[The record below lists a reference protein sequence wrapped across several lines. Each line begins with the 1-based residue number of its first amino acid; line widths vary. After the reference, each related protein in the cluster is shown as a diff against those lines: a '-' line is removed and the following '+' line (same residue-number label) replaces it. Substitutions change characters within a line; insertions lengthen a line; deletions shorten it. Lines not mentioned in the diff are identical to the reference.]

1 MRLLHNVGSL
11 AGVLPMAGWS
21 FAQQRASS
29 AHYMLGTITAEHA
42 RKDIEAA
49 KATGFAGFALNVG
62 DPAASFIDGSLS
74 LLFDAAESV
83 GGFGLYISM
92 DLMAGD
98 RLFNLFDWSQVL
110 EANYRT
116 RDYWCD
122 LVDGAFSWES
132 AWPERE
138 GYGGKIAGDV
148 SPDFLTAAAAHNHS
162 KLYMVPLSPIQYKN
176 SYKTN
181 VYRPAASFNHA
192 FKNRLDANSMT
203 PQNGAV
209 ASIVLKPGLEP
220 GYTMVIHSGDEDNT
234 MALSSGIN
242 YNNGAGNIKAG
253 VQSMEIKDPSGRT
266 IMTARSKYCVSS
278 GCPQGIYNMNYLVSP
293 FEDGTNDADCKSIGA
308 QAMPITSD
316 LDAPVCGDDKNDWT
330 CIICD
335 TTKVTLLTPA
345 SEEWSMGKTDVGLE
359 DFAALWKGKTVQ
371 LLPRLRVELVFGYV
385 YVLLFRHR
393 LPMWKR
399 GNYWPLA
406 GSFILISMSRI
417 NTLYNAWL
425 SAVAEATSNAQDM
438 KNTFIDTFAYDPSK
452 DVATQ
457 LNSWSLSQVF
467 DVVGGQAFSG
477 LSRIIGESEAAEGA

>member
-1 MRLLHNVGSL
+1 
-11 AGVLPMAGWS
+11 
-21 FAQQRASS
+21 
-29 AHYMLGTITAEHA
+29 
-42 RKDIEAA
+42 
-49 KATGFAGFALNVG
+49 
-62 DPAASFIDGSLS
+62 
-74 LLFDAAESV
+74 
-83 GGFGLYISM
+83 
-92 DLMAGD
+92 
-98 RLFNLFDWSQVL
+98 
-110 EANYRT
+110 
-116 RDYWCD
+116 
-122 LVDGAFSWES
+122 
-132 AWPERE
+132 
-138 GYGGKIAGDV
+138 
-148 SPDFLTAAAAHNHS
+148 
-162 KLYMVPLSPIQYKN
+162 
-176 SYKTN
+176 
-181 VYRPAASFNHA
+181 
-192 FKNRLDANSMT
+192 
-203 PQNGAV
+203 
-209 ASIVLKPGLEP
+209 
-220 GYTMVIHSGDEDNT
+220 MVIHSGDEDNT

-359 DFAALWKGKTVQ
+359 DFAAL
-371 LLPRLRVELVFGYV
+371 
-385 YVLLFRHR
+385 
-393 LPMWKR
+393 